1 MMMMML
7 HASSDRT
14 EINCRIYISITPMY
28 FECTANRKKTFTKHS
43 KSVSPK
49 PSKCAISKEIIIQ
62 SLCVSQTHSEVQVQL
77 AHVFFFFLLFLRS
90 TSSPYACRCETQ
102 SECKHNFYMR
112 YTVKSEK
119 KNIVGKAMFVRFFP
133 THLRRF
139 GNDHF

>member
-14 EINCRIYISITPMY
+14 EINCRIYISITAMY

-77 AHVFFFFLLFLRS
+77 AHVFFFFIIFAVNIISVCMPMRNTIRVQTQFL
-90 TSSPYACRCETQ
+90 YEIY
-102 SECKHNFYMR
+102 SEER
-112 YTVKSEK
+112 EK
-119 KNIVGKAMFVRFFP
+119 KYCRQSNVC
-133 THLRRF
+133 
-139 GNDHF
+139 